1 LYLSFAYFAFAKVAF
16 FYSIQKKGRTCGQKQ
31 SKLRPW
37 PTKPNK
43 MDINQARILI
53 RKIDSLFKSMEMDG
67 SPQPTPIERDLML
80 SYLRQLYQ
88 AFLDEGVEPQAITVA
103 APKVAPPPVSA
114 PPIEPV
120 KPVVAAPVVETPA
133 PPPAPKPAPQP
144 EPKPAP
150 APPPIEVKEVP
161 LPTPEPEPNPIAA
174 PTPQAPPQPEPKPAP
189 ALSKSGNAAFDK
201 LFSSKKATE
210 VSEKLGESPIADL
223 NRALSINDRLM
234 YMSELFGRNMKEL
247 EAVLNM
253 LNQMP
258 NLDSAKAYL
267 FTFAEQYKWM
277 QGERLE
283 TAETFIKLIRRRY
296 L

>member
-1 LYLSFAYFAFAKVAF
+1 
-16 FYSIQKKGRTCGQKQ
+16 
-31 SKLRPW
+31 
-37 PTKPNK
+37 

-88 AFLDEGVEPQAITVA
+88 AFLDEGMEPPIITVA
-103 APKVAPPPVSA
+103 APRVAPAAVPT

-133 PPPAPKPAPQP
+133 PPPAPKP
-144 EPKPAP
+144 EPKPVPP
-150 APPPIEVKEVP
+150 APPIEVKEVP
-161 LPTPEPEPNPIAA
+161 PPAPDPEPEPV
-174 PTPQAPPQPEPKPAP
+174 APPKPVVPPPPAPKPEL

-210 VSEKLGESPIADL
+210 VSEKLAESPIADL

-247 EAVLNM
+247 EAALNM

-267 FTFAEQYKWM
+267 LTFAEQYKWM
-277 QGERLE
+277 EGERLE

>member
-1 LYLSFAYFAFAKVAF
+1 
-16 FYSIQKKGRTCGQKQ
+16 
-31 SKLRPW
+31 
-37 PTKPNK
+37 

-88 AFLDEGVEPQAITVA
+88 AFLDEGMEPPTISAT
-103 APKVAPPPVSA
+103 APKVEPAPTPSPPPT
-114 PPIEPV
+114 EPV
-120 KPVVAAPVVETPA
+120 KPVVAAPVVEIPA
-133 PPPAPKPAPQP
+133 PPPAPKP

-150 APPPIEVKEVP
+150 AAPPIEVKEVP
-161 LPTPEPEPNPIAA
+161 PSAPDPEPEPV
-174 PTPQAPPQPEPKPAP
+174 APPKPVVPPPPASKPEP
-189 ALSKSGNAAFDK
+189 ALSKSGNTAFDK

-210 VSEKLGESPIADL
+210 VSEKLAESPISDL

-247 EAVLNM
+247 EAALNM

-267 FTFAEQYKWM
+267 HTFAEQYKWM
-277 QGERLE
+277 EGERLE